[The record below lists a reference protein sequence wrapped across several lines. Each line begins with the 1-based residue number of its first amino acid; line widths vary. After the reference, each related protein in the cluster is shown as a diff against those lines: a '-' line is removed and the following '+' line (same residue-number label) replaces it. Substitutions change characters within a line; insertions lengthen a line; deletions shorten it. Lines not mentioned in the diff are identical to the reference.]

1 MISHIFQNQEEFI
14 LDDINEETSI
24 DNLDCIIKEKIKA
37 LLKTNIN
44 FYNNNYFKIQLIP
57 GSISSN
63 YKEGYY
69 ERIFSISFSNSLN
82 YCAFGYFSAYVRL
95 IGKNKI
101 ELIEMN
107 VGINQNEL
115 TNKVNSISKINFNS
129 PFSFIFKFFGK

>member
-1 MISHIFQNQEEFI
+1 MINCIFQNYEELI

-37 LLKTNIN
+37 LLKNNIN
-44 FYNNNYFKIQLIP
+44 FYNNNHFEIQLIP

-63 YKEGYY
+63 YKKGYY
-69 ERIFSISFSNSLN
+69 EHIFSISFSNSLKC
-82 YCAFGYFSAYVRL
+82 CAFGTFSAYLRL
-95 IGKNKI
+95 IDKNKI

-115 TNKVNSISKINFNS
+115 YHKVNSISKINFNS
-129 PFSFIFKFFGK
+129 PLYFISKFFGK

>member
-1 MISHIFQNQEEFI
+1 MTNCIYQNYKELI
-14 LDDINEETSI
+14 LDDINEETST

-37 LLKTNIN
+37 LLKNNKN
-44 FYNNNYFKIQLIP
+44 FYNNNHFEIQLIP

-69 ERIFSISFSNSLN
+69 EGIFSISFLNSLN
-82 YCAFGYFSAYVRL
+82 YCAFGTFSAYIRL
-95 IGKNKI
+95 IDKNKI

-115 TNKVNSISKINFNS
+115 YNKVNSISTINFNS
-129 PFSFIFKFFGK
+129 PLYFISKFFGK